1 MWTEYIAQHCMR
13 QRTWISHNNI
23 WSNIIDRMTFHY
35 LSAWLLSRSQVR
47 GGFSF
52 LHAIMKSNRRFFLL
66 RVFCR
71 FIAWKTLPTSS
82 RYQNESQRANCVIN
96 NRGPMEREARRVGRG
111 RELSPSQC
119 WIDVTE
125 LQTHKG
131 AWISPPQN
139 CTVVSIFSAKFKQLS
154 SCHVCSTDYL
164 VLSLEI
170 SK

>member
-52 LHAIMKSNRRFFLL
+52 LHAIMKSNRRFFLSGL
-66 RVFCR
+66 SVVLLHERPFPRVHVIR
-71 FIAWKTLPTSS
+71 TNPSGQIVLSITGEPWNVS
-82 RYQNESQRANCVIN
+82 RAL
-96 NRGPMEREARRVGRG
+96 GWG

-154 SCHVCSTDYL
+154 SCHVCSTDL